1 MQFDG
6 AYAMLDDVKKM
17 NLMLTAN
24 MYNSIMAGY
33 FRQVT
38 YSQIFAIV
46 FMMFVSFG
54 IWLAIL
60 LNAR

>member
-6 AYAMLDDVKKM
+6 AYAMLNDVKKM

-54 IWLAIL
+54 I
-60 LNAR
+60 

>member
-6 AYAMLDDVKKM
+6 AYAMLNDVKKM